1 MKYFIYCRKSSESED
16 RQILSVDSQY
26 EELKRAF
33 GALPDVEIAGV
44 FRESASAKA
53 PGRPIFNELLLRIEA
68 GEAEGI
74 LAWHPDRLA
83 RNSIDGGRII
93 YLLDQKVLQ
102 GLRFATF
109 TFENN
114 PQGKFML
121 SITFGYS
128 KYYVDSLSENVK
140 RGNRAKIEKGW
151 RPSRAPLGY
160 LNDKETTF
168 IIKDSVRFS
177 LVRKMFDLALTGT
190 YGPKE
195 IALKARDE
203 WGFVTPTHKRI
214 GGKPISL
221 STVYKILGNPFYAGL
236 IVWNGQVYPGKHDPV
251 VTMAEFDRV
260 RAILGRPGRPQ
271 PQKYRFAFTGMMRC
285 GACGL
290 MITAEN
296 RAKRTRRYTYYHCT
310 KRHLGDRCK
319 QPSIELKML
328 ESQIQEFLETVYVP
342 LRVHEV
348 AVKQLH
354 EGLGRHQIDANA
366 RAQSLDSAINSVTL
380 QLKELTGLR
389 LRNLVND
396 TEFMEKRA
404 ELTKEQL
411 RLTESRQ
418 KVDSHPSAWFEP
430 VSGALFLRNMVIEWF
445 KHGDIEMKKLILETV
460 GSNPTLTAKKL
471 NIEARKPFQRQ
482 LRNEGI
488 PEVRALIESIRTDL
502 FNDEQLS
509 ALIQRNVRVL
519 RELAAKNQG
528 TISGVP
534 CDDASSLDT
543 GSGRMTSS

>member
-33 GALPDVEIAGV
+33 GALPDVEIVGI

-53 PGRPIFNELLLRIEA
+53 PGRLIFNELLLRIEA
-68 GEAEGI
+68 GEAQGI

-160 LNDKETTF
+160 LNDRETTF
-168 IIKDSVRFS
+168 IIQDPIRFP

-195 IALKARDE
+195 IALKARNE

-214 GGKPISL
+214 GGKPVSL

-236 IVWNGQVYPGKHDPV
+236 IVWNGEVYPGKHDPV
-251 VTMAEFDRV
+251 VTLAEFDRV

-296 RAKRTRRYTYYHCT
+296 RVKRARRYTYYHCT

-319 QPSIELKML
+319 QPSIELKTL

-342 LRVHEV
+342 PHVHDV
-348 AVKQLH
+348 ATAQLH
-354 EGLGRHQIDANA
+354 EGMGRHAIDAKL
-366 RAQSLDSAINSVTL
+366 RTQSLDGAINSVTM

-389 LRNLVND
+389 VRNLLND
-396 TEFMEKRA
+396 TEFIERRA

-411 RLTESRQ
+411 RLTESRHR
-418 KVDSHPSAWFEP
+418 VDSHPSAWFEP
-430 VSGALFLRNMVIEWF
+430 VSGAIYLRNMALEWF
-445 KHGDIEMKKLILETV
+445 RYGDMEMKKLILETI

-471 NIEARKPFQRQ
+471 SIETRKPFRRR
-482 LRNEGI
+482 LKNEGI
-488 PEVRALIESIRTDL
+488 SQVRALIENIRNDL
-502 FNDEQLS
+502 FKDEALA
-509 ALIQRNVRVL
+509 ALIQRNVKLL
-519 RELAAKNQG
+519 RELATKNQG
-528 TISGVP
+528 TISAVP